1 MSYKLVPTPPFEREL
16 KHLGK
21 KYPSLQNDLAV
32 LEDQL
37 LKQPALGIPIGG
49 NCFKIRIAVKS
60 KGKGK
65 SGGARVITYVQVIN
79 ENIFMIAIYD
89 KSEYEN
95 ISDKEL
101 QERLK
106 KL

>member
-1 MSYKLVPTPPFEREL
+1 MNYKINYTHPFAKEL
-16 KHLGK
+16 KHLAK
-21 KYPSLQNDLAV
+21 KYPSIKVDVSNLMKELQTNPLMGIAIGND
-32 LEDQL
+32 
-37 LKQPALGIPIGG
+37 
-49 NCFKIRIAVKS
+49 FYKIRMTIQS

-65 SGGARVITYVQVIN
+65 SGGARVITYVQVID
-79 ENIFMIAIYD
+79 ENIFMIGIYD

-95 ISDKEL
+95 ISYKEL

>member
-1 MSYKLVPTPPFEREL
+1 MNYKINYTHPFAKEL
-16 KHLGK
+16 KHLAK
-21 KYPSLQNDLAV
+21 KYPSIKVDVSNLMKELQTNPLM
-32 LEDQL
+32 
-37 LKQPALGIPIGG
+37 GIAIG
-49 NCFKIRIAVKS
+49 NNFYKIRMTIQS

-65 SGGARVITYVQVIN
+65 SGGARVITYVQVID
-79 ENIFMIAIYD
+79 ENIFMIGIYD

-95 ISDKEL
+95 ISYKEL